1 MNTYNLLSTFLTEQE
16 ISYSKASVSKEV
28 NGNKEHE
35 TKTDFSGNMVGL
47 ADKKHFTEQDAN
59 PNELAMGIEVEKE
72 HTADPTIAKKIA
84 LDHLAEHKKYYTY
97 LKRMEDDATA
107 HNE

>member
-1 MNTYNLLSTFLTEQE
+1 MY
-16 ISYSKASVSKEV
+16 I
-28 NGNKEHE
+28 
-35 TKTDFSGNMVGL
+35 DSGNMILLPKSAKIDSKKMDEKEMVDVFKQF
-47 ADKKHFTEQDAN
+47 ADHGRANEKNVTEKDVDSK
-59 PNELAMGIEVEKE
+59 ELAMGIEVEKE